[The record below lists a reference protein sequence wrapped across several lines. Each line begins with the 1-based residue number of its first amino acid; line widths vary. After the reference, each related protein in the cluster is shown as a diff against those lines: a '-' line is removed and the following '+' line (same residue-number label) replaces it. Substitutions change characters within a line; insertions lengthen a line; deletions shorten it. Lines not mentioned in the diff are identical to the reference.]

1 MAKPKYNTEN
11 HNKATN
17 SLWLIADINHM
28 IASLRSFTCIK
39 TTSIL
44 SLVLNIFLFL
54 FHYRV
59 IAWLIHNTVTWT
71 IRRLNFYFLI
81 NYSAW
86 IQVNS
91 GINIPIRA
99 VFKTSNG
106 FKHAGAT
113 IAQSNCWS
121 MLKGG
126 LTVDV
131 SGPAHLYFEVRTY
144 FKFLSLLVFEN

>member
-106 FKHAGAT
+106 FKHAGAGQCSRVASLWMYQALPT
-113 IAQSNCWS
+113 SI
-121 MLKGG
+121 LK
-126 LTVDV
+126 
-131 SGPAHLYFEVRTY
+131 YVRTLN
-144 FKFLSLLVFEN
+144 FFLCLSLKIKL